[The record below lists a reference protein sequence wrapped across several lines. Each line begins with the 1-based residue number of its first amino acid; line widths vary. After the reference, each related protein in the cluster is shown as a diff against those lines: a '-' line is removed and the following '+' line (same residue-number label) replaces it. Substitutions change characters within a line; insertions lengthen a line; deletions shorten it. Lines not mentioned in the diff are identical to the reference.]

1 MEGNPDDIQLI
12 NQLDRTQTD
21 AWKQLRSVVEE
32 MEAEDH
38 DVKWI
43 SAKSL
48 SEQTYSLSYPAYSER
63 VEKAI
68 SLLSTI
74 GAVTPLYFW
83 MEHGLPSYSPSN
95 KLSTADAIRAATFVV
110 RSERFS
116 DGTIAKAY
124 ENGLLEG
131 ILNALVIWY
140 DDKQIF

>member
-12 NQLDRTQTD
+12 KQLDRTQTD
-21 AWKQLRSVVEE
+21 AWEQLRSIAEE

-38 DVKWI
+38 DVKWLN
-43 SAKSL
+43 AKSL
-48 SEQTYSLSYPAYSER
+48 SEQISSLSYPAYSER

-83 MEHGLPSYSPSN
+83 MEHGLPSYSPNN
-95 KLSTADAIRAATFVV
+95 KLSPADAVRAATFVV
-110 RSERFS
+110 RGERFS

-124 ENGLLEG
+124 EKWLAKSDFKCIGHM
-131 ILNALVIWY
+131 V
-140 DDKQIF
+140 